1 MAQGFLPYGRHCI
14 DEADIA
20 AVSAVLRGD
29 FLTTGPNV
37 DAFEKAFA
45 EAVDAP
51 YAVSCANGT
60 AALHLAMLALDVGA
74 GDACIV
80 PTITFLATANCARY
94 AGAEVVFTDV
104 DPDTGLMTAATFEAA
119 LVKAKA
125 RGLKPRVV
133 LPVHLS
139 GHVVAIDEI
148 AAIAEREGM
157 AIVEDACHA
166 IGSQVRNG
174 DEWRP
179 VGACH
184 RSAMAV
190 FSFHPVKTIACGE
203 GGAVTTRDPA
213 LVKRLKRLRSH
224 GMVRDAGEMIDPDLS
239 LDHVGAANPWSYEMP
254 DIGFNYRQTDI
265 QSALGLSQ
273 LRKLE
278 HFKARRAALAAGYDK
293 TLARC
298 ANWISP
304 VKSPPHSRGT
314 LHLYVALIDFDAI
327 GITRAQAMRRLHEQG
342 VGSQVHYI
350 PVHRQPYYVARYGA
364 ETLDGAER
372 YYARCLSLPLFPDM
386 ADSDVERVVRALE
399 TLPALAV
406 AV

>member
-1 MAQGFLPYGRHCI
+1 MAQNFLPYGRHCI

-37 DAFEKAFA
+37 DAFETAFA
-45 EAVDAP
+45 AAVDAP
-51 YAVSCANGT
+51 YAISCANGT
-60 AALHLAMLALDVGA
+60 AALHLAMLALDVGE

-94 AGAEVVFTDV
+94 AGAEVVFADV

-119 LVKAKA
+119 LAKAKA
-125 RGLKPRVV
+125 RGLRPRVV

-139 GHVVAIDEI
+139 GHAVAIDEL
-148 AAIAEREGM
+148 AEIAEREGL

-166 IGSQVRNG
+166 IGSQVRTG
-174 DEWRP
+174 GTWRP
-179 VGACH
+179 VGACS
-184 RSAMAV
+184 RSAMSV

-213 LVKRLKRLRSH
+213 LAKRLKRLRSH
-224 GMVRDAGEMIDPDLS
+224 GMVREAAEMSDSSLS
-239 LDHVGAANPWSYEMP
+239 LDAGGLANPWSYEMP

-273 LRKLE
+273 LRKLD
-278 HFKARRAALAAGYDK
+278 HFKSRRAGLAAAYDK
-293 TLARC
+293 ALARC
-298 ANWISP
+298 GNWVAP
-304 VKSPPHSRGT
+304 VRPPTHSRAT

-327 GITRAQAMRRLHEQG
+327 GVTRAQAMRKLHEQG
-342 VGSQVHYI
+342 IGTQVHYI
-350 PVHRQPYYVARYGA
+350 PVHRQPYYVARYGG
-364 ETLDGAER
+364 EWLEGAER
-372 YYARCLSLPLFPDM
+372 YYKRCLSLPLFPDM

-399 TLPALAV
+399 TLPVLAP